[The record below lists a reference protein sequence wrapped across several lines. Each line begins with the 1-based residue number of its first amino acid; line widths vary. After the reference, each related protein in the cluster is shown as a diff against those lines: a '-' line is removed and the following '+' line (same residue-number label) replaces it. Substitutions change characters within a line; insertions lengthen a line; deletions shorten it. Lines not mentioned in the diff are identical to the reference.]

1 MKQFAWYYFV
11 KRLSIIQNHDYT
23 SVKKKF
29 WKDIYQNVNSGL
41 FQNSE
46 ISQFLNFSLKFCLL
60 DFIYNEHILFSLKIF
75 KKATLPSR
83 GAKSESQTL
92 QQRSEAPILRVCA
105 HTHTRHKPPGV
116 SAKRPR
122 GQGTELPTSRL
133 SFPVTPSYSLYPGAC
148 SHMSFPIRVCTHVYT
163 PEGVEKTF
171 YTIRRL
177 VLKNLDTTFHLKAKG
192 NRKGETSVF
201 SSNIHFQNRNN

>member
-75 KKATLPSR
+75 
-83 GAKSESQTL
+83 
-92 QQRSEAPILRVCA
+92 
-105 HTHTRHKPPGV
+105 
-116 SAKRPR
+116 
-122 GQGTELPTSRL
+122 
-133 SFPVTPSYSLYPGAC
+133 
-148 SHMSFPIRVCTHVYT
+148 
-163 PEGVEKTF
+163 
-171 YTIRRL
+171 
-177 VLKNLDTTFHLKAKG
+177 
-192 NRKGETSVF
+192 
-201 SSNIHFQNRNN
+201 